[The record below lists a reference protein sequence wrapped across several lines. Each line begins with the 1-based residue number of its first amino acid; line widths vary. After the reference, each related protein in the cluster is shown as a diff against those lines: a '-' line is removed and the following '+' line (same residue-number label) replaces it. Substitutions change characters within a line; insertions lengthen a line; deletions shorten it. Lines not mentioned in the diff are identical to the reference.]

1 MSRWA
6 ALLLVTWTAL
16 PLPWDFHPPQWVE
29 RMLYNARE
37 RDAVALERYRQGDRK
52 GAVKPADTALRLEPQ
67 DPLVGFNAG
76 TAHLA
81 AGDAQGA
88 VKLLEQA
95 TAQLS
100 KSKKAPP
107 PALPGKA
114 WYNLGNAKLAAR
126 DAAGAVEAFKQ
137 ALRAAPADADAK
149 FNLELALREREK
161 ERLRTKSPQEG
172 SRGDRGGGQED
183 SQAEGNDQPGEKQKP
198 SPAQDPQAGAK
209 NQPQE
214 APSQAQTGE
223 QGQPSPQ
230 EGDRPFRFQ
239 DQPEMTA
246 AEAAAL
252 LQSVE
257 NLEREQRRAEAA
269 RRSRE
274 RAADGKDW

>member
-6 ALLLVTWTAL
+6 ALLLASWTAL

-37 RDAVALERYRQGDRK
+37 RDAVAIERYRQGDRK

-76 TAHLA
+76 TAHLG

-88 VKLLEQA
+88 VKLLEKAAAQA
-95 TAQLS
+95 PAEL
-100 KSKKAPP
+100 KS
-107 PALPGKA
+107 KA

-161 ERLRTKSPQEG
+161 ERLRAKSPQEG

-198 SPAQDPQAGAK
+198 SPSQDPQAGANNK
-209 NQPQE
+209 SQDAQSPAQGQP
-214 APSQAQTGE
+214 GE

-230 EGDRPFRFQ
+230 EGQRPFRFQ

>member
-1 MSRWA
+1 VSRLPALVLAAWA
-6 ALLLVTWTAL
+6 AL

-29 RMLYNARE
+29 RLLYNARE

-52 GAVKPADTALRLEPQ
+52 GAVGPADTALRLDPQ
-67 DPLVGFNAG
+67 DPLTAFNAG
-76 TAHLA
+76 TVHLA
-81 AGDAQGA
+81 AGDARGA
-88 VKLLEQA
+88 VKLLEPA
-95 TAQLS
+95 AA
-100 KSKKAPP
+100 KAPP
-107 PALPGKA
+107 GLRGKA
-114 WYNLGNAKLAAR
+114 WYNLGNARLAAR
-126 DAAGAVEAFKQ
+126 DAAGAVEAYKQ
-137 ALRAAPADADAK
+137 ALRAEPGDADAK
-149 FNLELALREREK
+149 FNLELALRERER
-161 ERLRTKSPQEG
+161 ERLRTRSPRDG
-172 SRGDRGGGQED
+172 SRGDRGGGQE
-183 SQAEGNDQPGEKQKP
+183 SSEAEGRDQPGEKQEP

-209 NQPQE
+209 NRPQDG
-214 APSQAQTGE
+214 QDKTVE

-230 EGDRPFRFQ
+230 DGRRPFRFH